1 MDDTAGRGPVR
12 WRRTLV
18 LLLGLP
24 GLLLSVLLLLVV
36 VGILLR
42 NRIVNSAPI
51 RKEISFA
58 LYQFTGRDITL
69 QGEIEIEDFP
79 WVTVVVGPGTFGNP
93 PDFTG
98 PPLLSWRQ
106 IRLRVHYSTLYERA
120 PLLDRITVTGLV
132 ADLRRDRDGRDNFSD
147 IGPVESSG
155 PPEAALSMPVIELRD
170 ASLRYTDETRS
181 TEPLIALDAL
191 SLGIEKISRGAG
203 ATEGPHWQVGALS
216 LTSKAKITL
225 PAASA
230 SQLRPK
236 ENSPSTPIL
245 SSGSLEIQARG
256 LDARVPEEADSSI
269 DVAVIELGFD
279 ALRAKIDTLAF
290 RPPTLAAAVS
300 LDPIALDQLLR
311 VVGVEPSFRSTA
323 DALQLHELT
332 MQARFD
338 GKLLHLADLASKIDE
353 TRIRGDLILDDP
365 LRVRLDIDRVD
376 LEKYVAAFD
385 RESDYDPEVPLAFP
399 GRLLKDL
406 PLDGRIHF
414 GKISARGANL
424 KGVTLRL
431 ESRPKG
437 ASPPR

>member
-1 MDDTAGRGPVR
+1 MDDTAERGPAR

-42 NRIVNSAPI
+42 DRIVNSAPV

-181 TEPLIALDAL
+181 TEPLIAFIDADDL
-191 SLGIEKISRGAG
+191 WDRSKLARHVAAHDVVAAARADGFWEFQLKTWDTAAGVVVLREAG
-203 ATEGPHWQVGALS
+203 ARVTDM
-216 LTSKAKITL
+216 
-225 PAASA
+225 
-230 SQLRPK
+230 
-236 ENSPSTPIL
+236 
-245 SSGSLEIQARG
+245 RG
-256 LDARVPEEADSSI
+256 EPW
-269 DVAVIELGFD
+269 
-279 ALRAKIDTLAF
+279 T
-290 RPPTLAAAVS
+290 
-300 LDPIALDQLLR
+300 
-311 VVGVEPSFRSTA
+311 VETA
-323 DALQLHELT
+323 DHVTAGPAL
-332 MQARFD
+332 A
-338 GKLLHLADLASKIDE
+338 
-353 TRIRGDLILDDP
+353 
-365 LRVRLDIDRVD
+365 V
-376 LEKYVAAFD
+376 
-385 RESDYDPEVPLAFP
+385 
-399 GRLLKDL
+399 
-406 PLDGRIHF
+406 
-414 GKISARGANL
+414 
-424 KGVTLRL
+424 
-431 ESRPKG
+431 
-437 ASPPR
+437 